1 MTGIRKNIWKHLT
14 DRLFRREYVAEQAR
28 SGVAYQLKAM
38 REARGWSQADLAKMA
53 NKSQSNIARLED
65 PDYGKF
71 SLQTL
76 LELSDAFD
84 VWLSVEF
91 VPFNTGLARTSN
103 RSASALN
110 AISFSDEMAS
120 SKPAISATSTAKLTV
135 VGKPINIV
143 PRDAI
148 TWRELTSNCYPIS
161 GPRIGSGVARKTLRI
176 GGDENKISSPH
187 SVKPISYSDS
197 GVIH

>member
-120 SKPAISATSTAKLTV
+120 SKLATSAASTATATLVREPVNVDQGATIPWNSLVFTNTAIS
-135 VGKPINIV
+135 
-143 PRDAI
+143 R
-148 TWRELTSNCYPIS
+148 
-161 GPRIGSGVARKTLRI
+161 SGVAAKTHYI
-176 GGDENKISSPH
+176 EYDERDKSLPNSQ
-187 SVKPISYSDS
+187 KPIPHY
-197 GVIH
+197 GAIH

>member
-14 DRLFRREYVAEQAR
+14 DRVFRREYVAEQAR

-38 REARGWSQADLAKMA
+38 REARGWSQTDLAKMA

-120 SKPAISATSTAKLTV
+120 SKLATSSASTATATLVREPVNFDQGAIIPWNSPVFTNIAISRP
-135 VGKPINIV
+135 G
-143 PRDAI
+143 
-148 TWRELTSNCYPIS
+148 
-161 GPRIGSGVARKTLRI
+161 IGSGVAANLQ
-176 GGDENKISSPH
+176 
-187 SVKPISYSDS
+187 KPIPHY
-197 GVIH
+197 GAIH